1 MLGRGAR
8 LEYASSTPTVCMYDS
23 GRSDI
28 ISQSP
33 SSTPRVYASSTPRV
47 CVCMTLTEAT
57 LGWVASVPVLLV
69 AIYSLLC
76 MCPQITIY
84 VSSYCYICSLNY
96 CMCPHTTKCVS
107 LYYYICVLVPLYFV
121 RILRC
126 MCPHTALYVSSYYYI
141 CVLILSKMHTRHAAT
156 TKIKK

>member
-1 MLGRGAR
+1 
-8 LEYASSTPTVCMYDS
+8 MYDS

-69 AIYSLLC
+69 AILVA
-76 MCPQITIY
+76 MY
-84 VSSYCYICSLNY
+84 VSSD
-96 CMCPHTTKCVS
+96 
-107 LYYYICVLVPLYFV
+107 YYICVLVLLYMFPQ
-121 RILRC
+121 L
-126 MCPHTALYVSSYYYI
+126 LYVSSYY
-141 CVLILSKMHTRHAAT
+141 
-156 TKIKK
+156 